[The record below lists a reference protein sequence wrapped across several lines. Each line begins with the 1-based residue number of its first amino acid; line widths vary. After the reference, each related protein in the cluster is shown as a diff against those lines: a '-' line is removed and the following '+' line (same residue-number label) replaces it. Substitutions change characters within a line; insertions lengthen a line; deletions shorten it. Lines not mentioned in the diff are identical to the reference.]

1 MGAYDGRQGSTE
13 KKSAAS
19 PTVQPPTDP
28 VLRLSTPPFR
38 HGAGARRREAR
49 QAAMTAQSNADTL
62 ITIFGGSGFLG
73 RHLVQALAQRQFR
86 IRIAV
91 RRPDLAGHLQP
102 LGRVG
107 QIHVVQ
113 ANVRHRP
120 SVAAAVR
127 GSDVVINLVGILFES
142 GRQRF
147 EAVQSFGAEAIAL
160 AAAAHSVRMIHVSAI
175 GADENSSAAYA
186 RAKARGEQLVLA
198 ATPDATIFR
207 PSILFGPNDD
217 FFNRFA
223 AIARWSPVLP
233 LVGGGHTRFQPV
245 YAGDVAEAIAKAVE
259 GTTRPGAIYELG
271 GPEVFTFK
279 ALMEFVLATI
289 ERRRL
294 LLPLPFGLARLQATV
309 FELVSKLPLRFLS
322 RPLLTRDQVE
332 LLRYDNVVSDTA
344 RREGRTL
351 EGLEIAPQSIAAIVP
366 TYLWRFRKSGQ
377 FHDRVA

>member
-1 MGAYDGRQGSTE
+1 
-13 KKSAAS
+13 
-19 PTVQPPTDP
+19 
-28 VLRLSTPPFR
+28 
-38 HGAGARRREAR
+38 
-49 QAAMTAQSNADTL
+49 MTAQSNSDTL
-62 ITIFGGSGFLG
+62 VTIFGGSGFLG
-73 RHLVQALAQRQFR
+73 RHLVRALARQQYR

-107 QIHVVQ
+107 QIHAVQ

-127 GSDVVINLVGILFES
+127 GSDVVINLVGILFEA

-147 EAVQSFGAEAIAL
+147 DAVQSFGAEGIAL
-160 AAAAHSVRMIHVSAI
+160 AAAAHNARMIHVSAI
-175 GADENSSAAYA
+175 GADAESSAAYA
-186 RAKARGEQLVLA
+186 RAKGQGEQLVLA
-198 ATPDATIFR
+198 AIPGAAIFR

-223 AIARWSPVLP
+223 GLARMSPVLP

-245 YAGDVAEAIAKAVE
+245 FAGDVADGIALAVA
-259 GTTRPGAIYELG
+259 GAAKPGAIYELG

-279 ALMEFVLATI
+279 ELMEFVLATI

-294 LLPLPFGLARLQATV
+294 LVPLPFGLAKLQAAV
-309 FELVSKLPLRFLS
+309 FELVSKLPLRVLS
-322 RPLLTRDQVE
+322 KPLLTRDQVE
-332 LLRYDNVVSDTA
+332 LLRYDNVVSEAAHRD
-344 RREGRTL
+344 GRTL
-351 EGLEIAPQSIAAIVP
+351 EGLGIAPRSIEGIVP
-366 TYLWRFRKSGQ
+366 TYLWRFRKAGQ